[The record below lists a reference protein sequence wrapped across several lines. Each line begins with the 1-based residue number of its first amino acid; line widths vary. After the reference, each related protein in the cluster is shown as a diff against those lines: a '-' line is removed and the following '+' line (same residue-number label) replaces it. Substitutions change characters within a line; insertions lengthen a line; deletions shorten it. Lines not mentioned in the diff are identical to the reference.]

1 MRGAGEEAPRPND
14 DPGELAQRYWSLPAR
29 SRQLLDDLVRAK
41 WRVVTNESI
50 RELGPWANTEL
61 PEAHSDDVEPLTG
74 MKLEEV
80 WEGDQQL

>member
-1 MRGAGEEAPRPND
+1 M
-14 DPGELAQRYWSLPAR
+14 
-29 SRQLLDDLVRAK
+29 RAK

-61 PEAHSDDVEPLTG
+61 PEAHSDDAEPLTG

-80 WEGDQQL
+80 WEGDQQLSVRVVAVSCSRLSTPFSSHPATGCNPGPAND